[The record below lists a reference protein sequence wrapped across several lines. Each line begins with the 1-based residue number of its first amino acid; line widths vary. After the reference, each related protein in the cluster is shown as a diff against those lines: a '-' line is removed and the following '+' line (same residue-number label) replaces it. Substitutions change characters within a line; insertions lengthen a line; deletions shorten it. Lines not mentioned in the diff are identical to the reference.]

1 MDGFA
6 ARPATRARL
15 RAAARR
21 RHAPSRAERTLYRTG
36 PSLFS
41 SFGKPYGH
49 LFDGD
54 SDGAVT
60 AVRFANGRA
69 LGAAK
74 LVQSEG
80 LVKERRAGRQL
91 YCGYGT
97 TVPGL
102 KRFLPLPPTSKLKN
116 PANTSILVWGER
128 VFGLY
133 EGDLPTEIAPFDLAT
148 LGEKDLGMVV
158 ESFSAHPHARLLE
171 PRRPLV
177 LPRRLT
183 LKLADRRAIRAGR
196 SGSMTSGC
204 GSGPR
209 SWVRRRGMGRPPSL
223 S

>member
-91 YCGYGT
+91 YGGYGT
-97 TVPGL
+97 TAPGL

-133 EGDLPTEIAPFDLAT
+133 EGDLPTEIAPSDLAT
-148 LGEKDLGMVV
+148 LGEKDLGW
-158 ESFSAHPHARLLE
+158 SWRAS
-171 PRRPLV
+171 RRT
-177 LPRRLT
+177 RTRCRS
-183 LKLADRRAIRAGR
+183 RRAMYNFGLR
-196 SGSMTSGC
+196 
-204 GSGPR
+204 
-209 SWVRRRGMGRPPSL
+209 
-223 S
+223 